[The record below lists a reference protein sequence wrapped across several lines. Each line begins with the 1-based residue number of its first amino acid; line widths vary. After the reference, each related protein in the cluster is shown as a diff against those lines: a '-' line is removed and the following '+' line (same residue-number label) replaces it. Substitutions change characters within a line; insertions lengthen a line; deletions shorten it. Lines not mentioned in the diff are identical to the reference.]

1 MELVLFFH
9 SRCSNCA
16 SVIHIME
23 QEMVRANEMK
33 SENNKQKE
41 ALEQEVR
48 KTERERE
55 RRLMG
60 VTFLVFGGFALFVY
74 PQKRPNFPFG
84 AWTIVHGHQKI

>member
-1 MELVLFFH
+1 MELVLFFRF
-9 SRCSNCA
+9 RCSNCA

-48 KTERERE
+48 KTERER
-55 RRLMG
+55 RLVG
-60 VTFLVFGGFALFVY
+60 VTFLVFGSIALFVY
-74 PQKRPNFPFG
+74 TQNSQ
-84 AWTIVHGHQKI
+84 ISLSDHVHGHQKI

>member
-48 KTERERE
+48 KTERER
-55 RRLMG
+55 
-60 VTFLVFGGFALFVY
+60 
-74 PQKRPNFPFG
+74 KREG
-84 AWTIVHGHQKI
+84 W